1 MVEKNKVEW
10 FEGIDQ
16 WDECRAHGSVE
27 HEWHIPAPEV
37 LNSSI
42 AEKLE
47 AQLNKQKRR
56 GAAISMFGALR
67 TYNLQIERIRLE
79 RMDSDVE
86 NHVSNFENDNANE
99 EENLINSQAERS
111 DMVIESEKCS
121 FCNIIKRTIL
131 SFCCCTC
138 GDTVLK
144 FRRYGRYILVPN
156 IERQITETFER

>member
-1 MVEKNKVEW
+1 MEEKNKVEW
-10 FEGIDQ
+10 FEGVDQ
-16 WDECRAHGSVE
+16 WDDCRAHGSVE

-42 AEKLE
+42 ADKIE
-47 AQLNKQKRR
+47 AQLNKQKSRK
-56 GAAISMFGALR
+56 AAKSIFGALR
-67 TYNLQIERIRLE
+67 TYNLQIERSRLE
-79 RMDSDVE
+79 RMGSDVE
-86 NHVSNFENDNANE
+86 NHVYNFENDNANE
-99 EENLINSQAERS
+99 EENLICSQAERS
-111 DMVIESEKCS
+111 DMVIENEISS
-121 FCNIIKRTIL
+121 FCIIIKRTIL